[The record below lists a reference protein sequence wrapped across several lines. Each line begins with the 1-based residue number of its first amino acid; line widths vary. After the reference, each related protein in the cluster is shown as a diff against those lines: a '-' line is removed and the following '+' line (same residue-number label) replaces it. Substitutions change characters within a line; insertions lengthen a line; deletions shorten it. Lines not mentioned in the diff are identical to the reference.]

1 MKGKSEKTSRG
12 ITLIALVITI
22 IVLLILA
29 AVSIATL
36 TGENGILTRANDA
49 KTSTEIA
56 EEREK
61 IELSAAAALADDLG
75 GEIKESFLKQE
86 LEKYFGA
93 DGVSVALGE
102 NNGEEGFIITVD
114 DSGRQYF
121 VDKDGNV
128 SEMIP
133 GPTVTHSINPE
144 TQVGEGEKITIT
156 ITATATEGEVTKITK
171 PDGTTVEN
179 TNTTT
184 YEVEENGDYV
194 FTVEQ
199 SNGGKTV
206 YTVPITNGKNVEK
219 FSDIYAKTT
228 EYSKNGQTAWI
239 PEGFAVGVS
248 STIDEI
254 SEGLVITDAIDENHK
269 SIGNEFV
276 WIPLIDGING
286 MAQCSTADGS
296 CNVEIDEEDGVFKCT
311 THDSTDIVGKLY
323 ATSTGNNFTGDT
335 PNTAY
340 NANGGLREPAVVT
353 GNSSGTGSNYDNN
366 AETYL
371 SIINEKLG
379 TSYSSSSD
387 FLTDMKEDFYN
398 MAKNVEKYGG
408 FYIGRYEISKS
419 SSNTAQSKKNSIAL
433 TAAENSANRW
443 YGLYAYGKTYTNTA
457 NSVVS
462 SIVWGSQYDAMMR
475 WMQENGEDVTSA
487 TVPNEGRY
495 NSNST
500 TTGPEGDTDIIR
512 NVYDLYGGRFEW
524 TLEANN
530 TVCRVI
536 RGRLLQR
543 QHFT

>member
-1 MKGKSEKTSRG
+1 MIKTKKEKNKDMNKG

-61 IELSAAAALADDLG
+61 VELAAAAALADDLG

-86 LEKYFGA
+86 LEKYFGT
-93 DGVSVALGE
+93 DGVSVAPGT
-102 NNGEEGFIITVD
+102 NNGEEGFIVTID

-133 GPTVTHSINPE
+133 GPTVTYSINPE
-144 TQVGEGEKITIT
+144 TQVGDGEKITIT
-156 ITATATEGEVTKITK
+156 INATATEGEVTKITL
-171 PDGTTVEN
+171 PDGSTVEN
-179 TNTTT
+179 VTTAT

-239 PEGFAVGVS
+239 PAGFAVGVS

-254 SEGLVITDAIDENHK
+254 SEGLVITDAIDSDHK

-276 WIPLIDGING
+276 WIPATVDDMANATTGIDTNG
-286 MAQCSTADGS
+286 NPNYQ
-296 CNVEIDEEDGVFKCT
+296 
-311 THDSTDIVGKLY
+311 GKLY
-323 ATSTGNNFTGDT
+323 TFTSTE
-335 PNTAY
+335 
-340 NANGGLREPAVVT
+340 ANVTTSYREPDTV
-353 GNSSGTGSNYDNN
+353 SSYDNN
-366 AETYL
+366 STYL
-371 SIINEKLG
+371 DIIKG
-379 TSYSSSSD
+379 I
-387 FLTDMKEDFYN
+387 LTDNVADYADINIFKTTMQEDYN
-398 MAKNVEKYGG
+398 AMIKSVGEYGG
-408 FYIGRYEISKS
+408 FYIGRYELSR
-419 SSNTAQSKKNSIAL
+419 SSNDSTGTAQSKKNTVAL
-433 TAAENSANRW
+433 TADDDSSNESQNGNRW
-443 YGLYAYGKTYTNTA
+443 YGLYAYGKTYNTS
-457 NSVVS
+457 SVES
-462 SIVWGSQYDAMMR
+462 SMIWGSQYDAMMR
-475 WMQENGEDVTSA
+475 WMQDNDIDVTG
-487 TVPNEGRY
+487 NIGNNR
-495 NSNST
+495 N
-500 TTGPEGDTDIIR
+500 TGTITGTSETDII
-512 NVYDLYGGRFEW
+512 NNIYDLYGCHYEW
-524 TLEANN
+524 TLEAGD
-530 TVCRVI
+530 TYYRVY
-536 RGRLLQR
+536 RGR
-543 QHFT
+543 

>member
-1 MKGKSEKTSRG
+1 MIKTKKEKNKDMNKG

-61 IELSAAAALADDLG
+61 VELAATAALADDLG

-86 LEKYFGA
+86 LEKYFGT
-93 DGVSVALGE
+93 DGVSVAPGT
-102 NNGEEGFIITVD
+102 NNGEEGFIVTID

-144 TQVGEGEKITIT
+144 TQVGDGEKITIT
-156 ITATATEGEVTKITK
+156 ITATATEGEIIKITK
-171 PDGTTVEN
+171 PDGSTVEN
-179 TNTTT
+179 VTETT

-219 FSDIYAKTT
+219 FSDIYGSTT
-228 EYSKNGQTAWI
+228 KYSKNGQTAWI

-276 WIPLIDGING
+276 WIPATVDDMANATSGTDSNG
-286 MAQCSTADGS
+286 NPNYQ
-296 CNVEIDEEDGVFKCT
+296 
-311 THDSTDIVGKLY
+311 GKLY
-323 ATSTGNNFTGDT
+323 TFTSTE
-335 PNTAY
+335 
-340 NANGGLREPAVVT
+340 ANVTTSYREPDTV
-353 GNSSGTGSNYDNN
+353 SSYDNN
-366 AETYL
+366 STYL
-371 SIINEKLG
+371 DIIKG
-379 TSYSSSSD
+379 I
-387 FLTDMKEDFYN
+387 LTDNVADYADINTFKTTMQEDYN
-398 MAKNVEKYGG
+398 AMIKSVGEYGG
-408 FYIGRYEISKS
+408 FYVSRYEMSKS
-419 SSNTAQSKKNSIAL
+419 TITNQAASVANVTPLVNDSN
-433 TAAENSANRW
+433 NRW
-443 YGLYAYGKTYTNTA
+443 YGLYAYGKTYNTS
-457 NSVVS
+457 SVES
-462 SIVWGSQYDAMMR
+462 SMIWGSQYDAMMR
-475 WMQENGEDVTSA
+475 WMQGNDVDVTGNIGDNRN
-487 TVPNEGRY
+487 TG
-495 NSNST
+495 T
-500 TTGPEGDTDIIR
+500 TTGTSGTDII
-512 NVYDLYGGRFEW
+512 NNIYDLYGCHYEW
-524 TLEANN
+524 TLEAGS
-530 TVCRVI
+530 TYYRVN
-536 RGRLLQR
+536 RGRLLQL
-543 QHFT
+543 QLFT